1 VAFEAMGCP
10 CELVLCADG
19 EARAARAAERAIAD
33 VRRLDA
39 RYSLYRSDSLLCA
52 INRVAAAGGSLSVDP
67 ETARLFDYAD
77 ACHRASD
84 GLFDVTAGILRE
96 VWCAGRPGLPEPAR
110 LEPLLEKV
118 GWHKVVWEPPFLGF
132 PISGMRIDF
141 GGVVKEYA
149 ADRAA
154 ALCREAGVRHGFVNL
169 GGDVR
174 VIGPR
179 ADGAAWRIGIQHPRR
194 PGALLRT
201 LALAGGALASSGDY
215 ERCIVVDGVR
225 YGHILNPK
233 TGWPVRR
240 MASVSVC
247 GELCVVAGSASTIA
261 MLKEDAGPAW
271 LAELG
276 VQHYWMDVHGR
287 SGGSCA

>member
-1 VAFEAMGCP
+1 M
-10 CELVLCADG
+10 
-19 EARAARAAERAIAD
+19 RAAAVAIDD

-39 RYSLYRSDSLLCA
+39 RYSLYRTDSLLCE
-52 INRVAAAGGSLSVDP
+52 INRVAAAGGSIAVDP

-77 ACHRASD
+77 ACYRTSD
-84 GLFDVTAGILRE
+84 GLFDVTAGALRQAWRAE
-96 VWCAGRPGLPEPAR
+96 RAELPDRAC
-110 LEPLLEKV
+110 LDLLLEKV
-118 GWHKVVWEPPFLGF
+118 GWHKVVWKPPLLAF
-132 PISGMRIDF
+132 PVAGMQIDF

-154 ALCREAGVRHGFVNL
+154 ALCRQAGVHHGFANL

-179 ADGAAWRIGIQHPRR
+179 PDGTPWRIGIQHPRR

-201 LALAGGALASSGDY
+201 VALAEGALATSGDY

-233 TGWPVRR
+233 TGWPARR

-247 GELCVVAGSASTIA
+247 GELCVVSGSASTID
-261 MLKEDAGPAW
+261 MLKEDDGPAW
-271 LAELG
+271 LDELG
-276 VQHYWMDVHGR
+276 MAHGWVDVYGR
-287 SGGSCA
+287 SGGSYAER